1 MLPDSETL
9 HKRVA
14 AKLLAITQNRYK
26 KLYERTPPFLRE
38 KEFAFGELSHILIN
52 FDDLED
58 YTPDHIIQIC
68 QGVSE
73 GLNIIETRLIELK
86 Y

>member
-1 MLPDSETL
+1 
-9 HKRVA
+9 
-14 AKLLAITQNRYK
+14 
-26 KLYERTPPFLRE
+26 
-38 KEFAFGELSHILIN
+38 
-52 FDDLED
+52 LED